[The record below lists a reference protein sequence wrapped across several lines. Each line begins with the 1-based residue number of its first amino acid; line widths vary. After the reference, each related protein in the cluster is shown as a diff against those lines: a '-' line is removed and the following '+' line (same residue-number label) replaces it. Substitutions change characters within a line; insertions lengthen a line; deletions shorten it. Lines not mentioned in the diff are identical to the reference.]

1 MVENSSLL
9 ADMNVHLNAELYSSY
24 LYLSMAAHF
33 EAANLPGMASWMR
46 VQSQEEYGH
55 AMKFFEFI
63 NDRGGQVSLL
73 AIDQPPTNFA
83 SVLDVF
89 EDTLAH
95 EREVTA
101 KIHRLYEQALE
112 ARDYASQVFLQWF
125 VTEQVEEEKTASQIL
140 ETVQSVGDN
149 KLGLIMLDRQLAARR
164 SE

>member
-1 MVENSSLL
+1 
-9 ADMNVHLNAELYSSY
+9 MNVHLNAELYSSY

-33 EAANLPGMASWMR
+33 EAANLPGMAGWMR
-46 VQSQEEYGH
+46 IQSQEEYGH
-55 AMKFFEFI
+55 GMKFFEFI
-63 NDRGGQVSLL
+63 NDRGGEVSLL
-73 AIDQPPTNFA
+73 AIAQPPTAFA

-89 EDTLAH
+89 EQTLAH

-101 KIHRLYEQALE
+101 KIHRLYEQALS
-112 ARDYASQVFLQWF
+112 ARDYACQVFLQWF

-140 ETVQSVGDN
+140 ETVRSVGDN